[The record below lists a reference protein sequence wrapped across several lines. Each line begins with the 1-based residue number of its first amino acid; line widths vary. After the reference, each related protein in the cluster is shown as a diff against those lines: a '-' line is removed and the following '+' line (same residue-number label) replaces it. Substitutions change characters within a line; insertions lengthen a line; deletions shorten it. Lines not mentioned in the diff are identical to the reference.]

1 MRYTLDGL
9 VIRETAWGENDK
21 RIVLLSAD
29 RGCVSVLAKGARSLR
44 SKYMNATSLFT
55 YGNYEIAERSGYAWL
70 SGASVTEPFFGIR
83 DSIERLALAS
93 YVVELAGELTGEGEP
108 AESILRLTL
117 NTLYAIAKDFKPL
130 PQIKATYELR
140 VMSESGYMPDL
151 SACDVCGCERAEC
164 FYLDVMNGVI
174 RCTECLNRLDARIPV
189 SEDDARTNHVLVPM
203 DPSVISAAR
212 YVLEAPVEKVLS
224 VLLSPA
230 TMTDLAKMG
239 ETYAVHH
246 LEKRLTSLDFYDD
259 VMRGAGS
266 AAVFNPSV
274 K

>member
-9 VIRETAWGENDK
+9 VIRETPWGENDK

-55 YGNYEIAERSGYAWL
+55 YGNYEIAERNGYAWL
-70 SGASVTEPFFGIR
+70 SGAAVTEPFFGIR
-83 DSIERLALAS
+83 DDIERLALAS

-108 AESILRLTL
+108 AEAVLRLTL
-117 NTLYAIAKDFKPL
+117 NTLYAISKSFKPL

-151 SACDVCGCERAEC
+151 SACDACGCERAEC
-164 FYLDVMNGVI
+164 MYLDVMNGVI
-174 RCTECLNRLDARIPV
+174 KCADCLNRLDARTAV
-189 SEDDARTNHVLVPM
+189 WEDDPRTNHILVPM
-203 DPSVISAAR
+203 DAPTLAAAR
-212 YVLEAPVEKVLS
+212 YILEAPVEKVLS
-224 VLLSPA
+224 VLLKPESVA
-230 TMTDLAKMG
+230 SLAKVG

-246 LEKRLTSLDFYDD
+246 LEKRLPSLDFYDD
-259 VMRGAGS
+259 VTRGGG
-266 AAVFNPSV
+266 AALFNPSV